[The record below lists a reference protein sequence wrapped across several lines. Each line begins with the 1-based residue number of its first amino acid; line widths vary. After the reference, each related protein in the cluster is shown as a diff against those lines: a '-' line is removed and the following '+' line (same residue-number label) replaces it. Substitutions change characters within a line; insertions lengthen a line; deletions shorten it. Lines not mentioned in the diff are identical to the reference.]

1 MGNFA
6 RIAILLAGCA
16 LFPSNALHARV
27 SSHSSA
33 QSTLQYL
40 QQYSFSDFVKEF
52 NRDYEER
59 TEEWARRE
67 QIFGQNKQYLV
78 GFHTGAA
85 QSWTEGITKF
95 MDQSKEE
102 FQAVLGYKGRGSRF
116 SPMRGSLV
124 LDQLRG
130 ERREIPS
137 SFSVASNTSN
147 FANLIRDQGSCG
159 SCWAEASIA
168 VLEGHMERHPEVF
181 ENITAKLKAS
191 GSKQTVPTLSSQALV
206 SCTPNP
212 RNCGGKGGC
221 QGATAEL
228 AFEMVKQ
235 RGLPL
240 AVDWSYVSGSG
251 STPKCKDEIFQKAAL
266 GITGYKVLPS
276 NKHNPLMEALVQEG
290 APIVISADAS
300 GWAFYMGGIYS
311 DVANGAAGQFTVNH
325 AVTLTGFQ
333 VPDSS
338 KPGYWLI
345 KNSWGSYW
353 GESGF
358 IRVEMKQN
366 EEQHCGWD
374 YNTHEGLA
382 CDGDPDSAWVCGTC
396 GILYDSSYPTG
407 PYLFSQP

>member
-102 FQAVLGYKGRGSRF
+102 FKAVLGYRGRGTRF
-116 SPMRGSLV
+116 SAPRNSLV
-124 LDQLRG
+124 LDLLRG
-130 ERREIPS
+130 EKKQVPA
-137 SFSVASNTSN
+137 SFSLVQNTSS
-147 FANLIRDQGSCG
+147 LVSIVRDQGSCG
-159 SCWAEASIA
+159 SCWAEAAIS
-168 VLEGHMERHPEVF
+168 VLEGHMERHTDVLAGV
-181 ENITAKLKAS
+181 TAKLRSS
-191 GSKQTVPTLSSQALV
+191 GSQQTVPTLSSQALV

-235 RGLPL
+235 RGMPL

-251 STPKCKDEIFQKAAL
+251 STPQCKEEIFSNAAL
-266 GITGYKVLPS
+266 GIKGYKVLPS
-276 NKHNPLMEALVQEG
+276 NKANPLMEALVKEG
-290 APIVISADAS
+290 APIVVSVDA
-300 GWAFYMGGIYS
+300 GEWAFYMGGIFS
-311 DVANGAAGQFTVNH
+311 DTANGRSGSFTVNH
-325 AVTLTGFQ
+325 AVVLTGFQ
-333 VPDSS
+333 TPGQGR
-338 KPGYWLI
+338 PGYWTI
-345 KNSWGSYW
+345 KNSWGTYW

-358 IRVEMKQN
+358 IRLEMKQN
-366 EEQHCGWD
+366 EDAHCGWD
-374 YNTHEGLA
+374 YNTHDGLA
-382 CDGDPDSAWVCGTC
+382 CDGDPDTAWVCGTC
-396 GILYDSSYPTG
+396 GVLYDSSYPTE
-407 PYLFSQP
+407 PYIFQP